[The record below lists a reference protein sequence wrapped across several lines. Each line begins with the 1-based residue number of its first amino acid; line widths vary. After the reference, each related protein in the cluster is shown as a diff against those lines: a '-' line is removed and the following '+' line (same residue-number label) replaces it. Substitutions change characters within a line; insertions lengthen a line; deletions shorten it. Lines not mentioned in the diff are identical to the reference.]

1 MDINRYWKAALAQQ
15 PEEMKAFFQEDAS
28 INWYN
33 TNEHFTVDEFIR
45 ANCEYPGKWG
55 GEIERIE
62 QVGNLIITV
71 VHVYSLDQKVSCHA
85 VSFIEVESD
94 KIASMDEYWGDD
106 GSAPLWRLDKH
117 IGTPIL

>member
-33 TNEHFTVDEFIR
+33 TNEHFTVDELSGQTV
-45 ANCEYPGKWG
+45 NTPGKWG

-106 GSAPLWRLDKH
+106 VLLPYGD
-117 IGTPIL
+117 

>member
-1 MDINRYWKAALAQQ
+1 MESRIGSAARGNESVFSRRCLDQL
-15 PEEMKAFFQEDAS
+15 
-28 INWYN
+28 YN

-106 GSAPLWRLDKH
+106 GSAPLWRLNKH
-117 IGTPIL
+117 IGAPIF

>member
-28 INWYN
+28 INWHN

-106 GSAPLWRLDKH
+106 GSAPLWRLNKH
-117 IGTPIL
+117 IGAPIF